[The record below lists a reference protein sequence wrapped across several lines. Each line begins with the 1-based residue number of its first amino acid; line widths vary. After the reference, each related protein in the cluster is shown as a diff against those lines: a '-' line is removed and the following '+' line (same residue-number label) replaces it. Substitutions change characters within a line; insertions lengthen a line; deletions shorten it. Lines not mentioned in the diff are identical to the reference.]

1 MARRGIAIVLSLVGI
16 AFVVSIGGFLLLY
29 FLLGREPSLPSNAT
43 LTLRLGGDLAEIA
56 PADVVGYLRG
66 VRTPTLR
73 SMVDNLRK
81 AKIDA
86 RVSALL
92 LKPTGFDSP
101 FWGKV
106 QELRD
111 AVL

>member
-66 VRTPTLR
+66 VRTPRRSWLTLPRAR
-73 SMVDNLRK
+73 SL
-81 AKIDA
+81 A
-86 RVSALL
+86 R
-92 LKPTGFDSP
+92 P
-101 FWGKV
+101 
-106 QELRD
+106 
-111 AVL
+111 